1 MNRQQ
6 QKEQT
11 RNTLLENGA
20 QEIVRV
26 GLAQISIRHICR
38 LSGCTLGAFYASFAS
53 KEAFLLAVMD
63 SFTGKIFASISELVE
78 KTVQDGISN
87 CRQHLEA
94 WITRM
99 HEDRLYSELL
109 CEFAIHARHDA
120 RFRETFSSFMITWW
134 QNMEQAVS
142 LLCNG
147 LGLRPKEPFSTL
159 AMHLSAM
166 WLGLTLQEP
175 LQDAFKQAFTDARP
189 PTFFEDIN
197 RILDAAE
204 RNTP

>member
-1 MNRQQ
+1 MSSLRQQ
-6 QKEQT
+6 KKEQT

-20 QEIVRV
+20 REIVRV

-38 LSGCTLGAFYASFAS
+38 LSGYTLGAFYASFANR
-53 KEAFLLAVMD
+53 EAFLLAVMD
-63 SFTGKIFASISELVE
+63 SFTGKIFASIHELVE
-78 KTVQDGISN
+78 KTVQEGISN
-87 CRQHLEA
+87 CRQNLEA
-94 WITRM
+94 WIAKM

-109 CEFAIHARHDA
+109 CEFAIHARHDE
-120 RFRETFSSFMITWW
+120 RFRETFSRFMVSWW
-134 QNMEQAVS
+134 QNMTQAVT

-147 LGLRPKEPFSTL
+147 LKLTPKEPFSTL

-175 LQDAFKQAFTDARP
+175 LQGAFKEAQP
-189 PTFFEDIN
+189 PTFFEDID

-204 RNTP
+204 RHSS